1 MSIAEN
7 LRLINHNIN
16 KALERSGRK
25 DSVKLIAVSK
35 TMSTDVIL
43 KAYTAGQKIF
53 GENRVQEWREKS
65 TVLPEDCEWHII
77 GRLQTNKV
85 KYLNSRVAL
94 IHSLDRFNLLEKLN
108 VEGEKQ
114 GLVWKTLLQVN
125 VAQDV
130 AKAGVGIDEVE
141 DFLLTARN
149 YPFVNIIGLMTI
161 GNLEA
166 SPAETRLHFRALREI
181 RDKMLEKGVCDSQ
194 TFFHLSM
201 GMSQDYETAVEE
213 GATFVRVGSSIFGER
228 QYN

>member
-1 MSIAEN
+1 MNVAEN
-7 LRLINHNIN
+7 LKVINHNIN
-16 KALERSGRK
+16 KALEKSGRK
-25 DSVKLIAVSK
+25 DSVKLIAVTK
-35 TMSTDVIL
+35 TMPTDIIL
-43 KAYTAGQKIF
+43 KAYTAGQKVF
-53 GENRVQEWREKS
+53 GENRVQEWQQKS

-94 IHSLDRFNLLEKLN
+94 IHSLDRLNLLEKLN
-108 VEGEKQ
+108 EEGEKR

-125 VAQDV
+125 VAQDE
-130 AKAGVGIDEVE
+130 AKAGVGREEVE
-141 DFLLTARN
+141 DFLLTAGN

-166 SPAETRLHFRALREI
+166 SPLETRLYFRALREI